1 MSWPLAMCARHGI
14 NLTGESPA
22 TGISAKCSEPQ
33 VENFITLLNRVK
45 KFYKCSYKLVEAN
58 NSINF

>member
-1 MSWPLAMCARHGI
+1 MCARHDI
-14 NLTGESPA
+14 NLTGESTV
-22 TGISAKCSEPQ
+22 TGISAKYSEPQ